1 MAMAM
6 ERTTDAGRKELS
18 TYLGNADLSPEVIEK
33 LRGIIND
40 SGAVESVEGL
50 IEKLTFD
57 ALTASRSQEIADDS
71 QELLAALAAS
81 ATARKS

>member
-1 MAMAM
+1 M
-6 ERTTDAGRKELS
+6 ERTTDAGRSEL
-18 TYLGNADLSPEVIEK
+18 TDNLGKADLSLATIEK
-33 LRGIIND
+33 LRGIILE

-57 ALTASRSQEIADDS
+57 ALSASRSREIAPEAH
-71 QELLAALAAS
+71 ELLAALAAS